1 MQQNTSPVL
10 ALFFSPRKIHTHLC
24 THTINPAPKSR
35 ILFFLLSFLTFL
47 FPCIVHCF
55 LSSAQTTFLFPT
67 LYQSRPKSSIPF
79 FSFPSLRLALVSLCY
94 VLADERNM
102 LLHTNAFSIGNYVLA
117 ISDNI

>member
-1 MQQNTSPVL
+1 MQQNTSGTTFFTSKNSYPHMYPHYQSRPQITHSF
-10 ALFFSPRKIHTHLC
+10 FFSFPSLRFSFLASSTAFSPAPRRLSFFPHY
-24 THTINPAPKSR
+24 INPA
-35 ILFFLLSFLTFL
+35 
-47 FPCIVHCF
+47 
-55 LSSAQTTFLFPT
+55 
-67 LYQSRPKSSIPF
+67 PKSSIPF